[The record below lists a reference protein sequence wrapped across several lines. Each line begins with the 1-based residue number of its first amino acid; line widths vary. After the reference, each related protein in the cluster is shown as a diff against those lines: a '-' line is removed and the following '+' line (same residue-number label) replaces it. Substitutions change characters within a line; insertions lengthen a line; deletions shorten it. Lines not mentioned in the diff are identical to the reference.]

1 MKNLNVLLLCL
12 MLGISIGYAQE
23 RTGRG
28 FQQMDPNERAG
39 RRVEQ
44 LTNQLQLVKTQ
55 QDSIYKYAL
64 AQANH
69 EKKAFAE
76 AQGDRQKI
84 RDAIQQHRR
93 TYSTK
98 IKSFLRP
105 EQLEKYE
112 KLEKQW
118 EQRRQ
123 SR

>member
-44 LTNQLQLVKTQ
+44 LTNQLQLDKTQ

-69 EKKAFAE
+69 EKKAFDE
-76 AQGDRQKI
+76 AQGDSHKI
-84 RDAIQQHRR
+84 RYDILQHSR
-93 TYSTK
+93 TYLT
-98 IKSFLRP
+98 
-105 EQLEKYE
+105 Q
-112 KLEKQW
+112 
-118 EQRRQ
+118 
-123 SR
+123 